1 MFWINIGHIERGYVS
16 YSGKP
21 NPLLEKDTGVDFRKS
36 MSVFLFAVDKAYFYA
51 QNQIFG

>member
-1 MFWINIGHIERGYVS
+1 MFPIAVNLI
-16 YSGKP
+16 
-21 NPLLEKDTGVDFRKS
+21 PLLEKDTGVDFRKS